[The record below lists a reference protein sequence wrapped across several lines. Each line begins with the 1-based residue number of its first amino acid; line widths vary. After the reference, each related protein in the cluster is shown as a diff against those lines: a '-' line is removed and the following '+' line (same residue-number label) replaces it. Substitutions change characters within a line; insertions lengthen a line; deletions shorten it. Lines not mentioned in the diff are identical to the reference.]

1 LGDTFQISATMTDND
16 LLDMAVSKRP
26 LCTTMKTYGT
36 KPRPFK
42 LTEDGEDYMIGSEVG
57 NYLRMFRGALY
68 KKYPSMW
75 RRNISQEE
83 RKKMMEMGV
92 GYTNLSTNVQIVK
105 ASEVEEILAGEED
118 RFRVQSA
125 GTDHVSVMSHPPMER
140 TVSNTL
146 GGYGSSSRKK
156 NTWTSQIPNSSFHLD
171 AVPCATP
178 LPRQRAAP
186 KRVKTFPSM

>member
-1 LGDTFQISATMTDND
+1 MTDRD
-16 LLDMAVSKRP
+16 LLDLAVPKRP

-36 KPRPFK
+36 KPKPFK

-83 RKKMMEMGV
+83 RKQMMEMGV
-92 GYTNLSTNVQIVK
+92 GYTNLSTNVQIIK

-125 GTDHVSVMSHPPMER
+125 GADHVSVVSHPPMER

-178 LPRQRAAP
+178 LPRTRAAP
-186 KRVKTFPSM
+186 KRVKTFPNM